1 MPSMD
6 PVMSPSNR
14 QSGAAL
20 YVSLIMLVLL
30 ALIGIVAMQVAGL
43 QERMSA
49 NYQAGASAFQNAEGG
64 ARRTESALKAQV
76 TAGTSPTTNIP
87 PRDCATAFDP
97 EAYSGTDA
105 HVRRLDLCFS
115 WGSLDVPT
123 DETERT
129 DQIYQVTAFDQDRDL
144 FPSSESVIDTVFIP

>member
-1 MPSMD
+1 MAHH
-6 PVMSPSNR
+6 MSRKNR

-49 NYQAGASAFQNAEGG
+49 NYQAGATAFQNAEGE
-64 ARRTESALKAQV
+64 ARSTENALKTQV
-76 TAGTSPTTNIP
+76 TAGTIPSTDIP

-97 EAYSGTDA
+97 EAYSVDDA

-115 WGSLDVPT
+115 WGSLDLPT

-129 DQIYQVTAFDQDRDL
+129 DQIYQVTAFKRDRDV
-144 FPSSESVIDTVFIP
+144 FSSSESVVDTVFIP